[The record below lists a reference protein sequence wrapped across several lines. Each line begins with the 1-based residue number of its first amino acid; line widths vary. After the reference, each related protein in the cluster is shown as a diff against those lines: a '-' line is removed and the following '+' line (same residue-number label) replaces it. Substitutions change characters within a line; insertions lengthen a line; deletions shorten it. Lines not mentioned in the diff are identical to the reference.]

1 MNPQNPFAPDSVSG
15 AQPST
20 LPGSVPDSVEV
31 TLRLIASLP
40 APAGLEDR
48 INAGLRAR
56 QHSQP
61 HQARILAWPA
71 ALRPGGNWMH
81 SAGLRAAAAAA
92 IVMVV
97 AGGGWS
103 IYSRV
108 QPRPAARAIVLPTRP
123 AVSGGFASG
132 GAMRTPQTLNGP
144 VLTHPATAVQTPAK
158 AAVRPGKKQRRTQ
171 PATDA
176 GKAATQPVAPAAK

>member
-1 MNPQNPFAPDSVSG
+1 MNPQNSFVSDSVSG
-15 AQPST
+15 AQ
-20 LPGSVPDSVEV
+20 LGSVED

-48 INAGLRAR
+48 IQAGLRASQLSQ
-56 QHSQP
+56 QHK
-61 HQARILAWPA
+61 ARVLAWPA
-71 ALRPGGNWMH
+71 QLHPGRNWMH
-81 SAGLRAAAAAA
+81 SAVVRSAAAAA

-97 AGGGWS
+97 AGGGWG

-108 QPRPAARAIVLPTRP
+108 QPRPTAKVILLVPRP

-158 AAVRPGKKQRRTQ
+158 AAVRPAKKQRRTL
-171 PATDA
+171 PAADA
-176 GKAATQPVAPAAK
+176 GKAATQPVAPAVR

>member
-15 AQPST
+15 AQS
-20 LPGSVPDSVEV
+20 GSVED

-40 APAGLEDR
+40 APVGLEDR
-48 INAGLRAR
+48 IHAGLRVS
-56 QHSQP
+56 QLSQP
-61 HQARILAWPA
+61 RKARILTWPA
-71 ALRPGGNWMH
+71 QLHPGRNWMH

-97 AGGGWS
+97 AGGGWG

-108 QPRPAARAIVLPTRP
+108 QPRPAARAIVISPRP

-158 AAVRPGKKQRRTQ
+158 AAARPGKKQRRTQ

-176 GKAATQPVAPAAK
+176 GKASVQPVAPAAK

>member
-1 MNPQNPFAPDSVSG
+1 MNPQNPFAPNSASG
-15 AQPST
+15 AQPS
-20 LPGSVPDSVEV
+20 SVEE

-48 INAGLRAR
+48 IHAGLRAS
-56 QHSQP
+56 QLSQP
-61 HQARILAWPA
+61 HQAHILAWPA
-71 ALRPGGNWMH
+71 QLHPGRNWMH
-81 SAGLRAAAAAA
+81 SAVVRTAAAAA

-97 AGGGWS
+97 AGGGWG

-108 QPRPAARAIVLPTRP
+108 QPRPAAKAIVLPPRP
-123 AVSGGFASG
+123 AVSGGFSSG

-158 AAVRPGKKQRRTQ
+158 AAVRLAKMPRRTQ

-176 GKAATQPVAPAAK
+176 GKAATQPAAPAVQ